1 MESPHSGVRKILLII
16 FRFLYTI
23 SRKGWLLF
31 IWSLN
36 ESGETMIDSLY
47 SLGFLGTQASL
58 LSDISLSIILL
69 TAILFTIGWR
79 LIRKNHVEA
88 HRCVQTAAAILN
100 AVVVLGVMISFFVT
114 VTLPGL
120 SGKVFEGTYGVT
132 TVHALVGL
140 IGLVLGLYVVISSNK
155 LLPRRFRFTNNKLI
169 MRISY
174 VLYMVATLLGVIVY
188 IEAYAIGI

>member
-1 MESPHSGVRKILLII
+1 
-16 FRFLYTI
+16 
-23 SRKGWLLF
+23 
-31 IWSLN
+31 
-36 ESGETMIDSLY
+36 MIDSLY
-47 SLGFLGTQASL
+47 SLGYLGTQASL
-58 LSDISLSIILL
+58 LSDISLTIILL

-88 HRCVQTAAAILN
+88 HRWVQTAAAILN
-100 AVVVLGVMISFFVT
+100 AVVVLGVMISFFVK

-120 SGKVFEGTYGVT
+120 PGKFIEGSYGVT

-140 IGLVLGLYVVISSNK
+140 FGLVLGLYVVFSGNK
-155 LLPRRFRFTNNKLI
+155 LMPLRLRFTNNKLI

-188 IEAYAIGI
+188 IDAYVIGI